1 MRAPSV
7 MVLLRCL
14 LVPEGMLLNAAAAVD
29 SQAARHVAAH
39 ASAW

>member
-1 MRAPSV
+1 
-7 MVLLRCL
+7 L

-29 SQAARHVAAH
+29 SHARAPRGGTH